1 MPRAHGAKCAPRLD
15 FTLGARTTTW
25 PGIRRSCTIFCVSE
39 LEPVA
44 TLSVRGNAIL
54 IRQFAVTVIAGP
66 DKGRRAASQND
77 ALAIGTSLGT
87 DLQLSDPSVSRHH
100 CSLRICERGLELR
113 DLGSTNG
120 TLLGDAEVRH
130 AYLKSG
136 ARIRIG
142 TTTLAVELLESQIE
156 QPLGDDGL
164 GEIIGTSRAMR
175 RLYPVIERCAQSMA
189 TVLIGGETG
198 TGKELVAQTIHD
210 LGPRR
215 SGPFVV
221 VDCGALPRELI
232 ESELFGHVRGAFTGA
247 DRDRVGAFEAASG
260 GTLLL
265 DEIGELPLALQ
276 PVLLRALENRTIRRI
291 GGSETRTVDVRV
303 IAATRRELRV
313 EVNQR
318 RFRSDLYYRLD
329 VLHLEVPPLRE
340 RTGDI
345 ARLAHE
351 FWHALRPDADPPPEL
366 IADLVQQAW
375 PGNVRELR
383 NAIERSVALGYAPAG
398 AAQTYTEARTQV
410 LHDWERAWI
419 RELCAAHGGN
429 IARAARA
436 ARMGRTHL
444 RELMVR
450 HGIRRTDDD

>member
-1 MPRAHGAKCAPRLD
+1 M
-15 FTLGARTTTW
+15 
-25 PGIRRSCTIFCVSE
+25 SE

-44 TLSVRGNAIL
+44 TMSVRGDALL
-54 IRQFAVTVIAGP
+54 IRQFEVWVVAGP
-66 DKGRRAASQND
+66 DKGRRVASQND
-77 ALAIGTSLGT
+77 VLSIGTGAGNE
-87 DLQLSDPSVSRHH
+87 LQLTDPSVSRHH

-120 TLLGDAEVRH
+120 TVLGEAEVRH

-136 ARIRIG
+136 ARIRLG
-142 TTTLAVELLESQIE
+142 TTTVALQILDRQLE
-156 QPLGDDGL
+156 QPLGGERL
-164 GEIIGTSRAMR
+164 GELLGGSRAMR
-175 RLYPVIERCAQSMA
+175 RLYPVIERCAQSAA
-189 TVLIGGETG
+189 TVLIQGETG
-198 TGKELVAQTIHD
+198 TGKELVAQTIHE

-215 SGPFVV
+215 DGPFIV

-247 DRDRVGAFEAASG
+247 ERDRIGAFESAHG
-260 GTLLL
+260 GTLFL

-276 PVLLRALENRTIRRI
+276 PVLLRALESRVIRPI
-291 GGSETRTVDVRV
+291 GAGAPRAVDVRV
-303 IAATRRELRV
+303 IAATRRDLRV

-340 RTGDI
+340 RASDI
-345 ARLAHE
+345 TQLACA
-351 FWHALRPDADPPPEL
+351 FWHALRPDTDPPPEL
-366 IADLVQQAW
+366 VAEFVQQTW

-398 AAQTYTEARTQV
+398 AAQSYSDARAQV
-410 LHDWERAWI
+410 LHDWEREWL

-444 RELMVR
+444 RELMAR
-450 HGIRRTDDD
+450 HGLRRSDDDE

>member
-1 MPRAHGAKCAPRLD
+1 
-15 FTLGARTTTW
+15 
-25 PGIRRSCTIFCVSE
+25 VSE

-44 TLSVRGNAIL
+44 TMSVRGDALL
-54 IRQFAVTVIAGP
+54 IRQFEVAVVAGP
-66 DKGRRAASQND
+66 DKGRRAASQSD
-77 ALAIGTSLGT
+77 VLSIGTAAGNE
-87 DLQLSDPSVSRHH
+87 LQLTDPSVSRHH
-100 CSLRICERGLELR
+100 CSLRLCERGLELR

-120 TLLGDAEVRH
+120 TVLGEAEVRH

-136 ARIRIG
+136 ARVRLG
-142 TTTLAVELLESQIE
+142 TTTVAIQLLDRQLE
-156 QPLGDDGL
+156 QPLGGERL
-164 GEIIGTSRAMR
+164 GELIGGSRAMR
-175 RLYPVIERCAQSMA
+175 RLYPVIERCAQSAA
-189 TVLIGGETG
+189 TVLIWGETG
-198 TGKELVAQTIHD
+198 TGKELVAQTIHE

-215 SGPFVV
+215 DGPLVV

-247 DRDRVGAFEAASG
+247 DRDRIGAFEAAHG

-276 PVLLRALENRTIRRI
+276 PVLLRALESRVIRRI
-291 GGSETRTVDVRV
+291 GAGEPRAVDVRV
-303 IAATRRELRV
+303 IAATRRDLRA

-329 VLHLEVPPLRE
+329 VLRLEVPPLRE
-340 RTGDI
+340 RTGDV
-345 ARLAHE
+345 AQLAHA
-351 FWHALRPDADPPPEL
+351 FWHELRPDVAPPPEL
-366 IADLVQQAW
+366 VAELVQQTW

-398 AAQTYTEARTQV
+398 AGQSYGDARARV

-444 RELMVR
+444 RELIAR
-450 HGIRRTDDD
+450 HGLREPDDD

>member
-1 MPRAHGAKCAPRLD
+1 
-15 FTLGARTTTW
+15 
-25 PGIRRSCTIFCVSE
+25 VSE

-44 TLSVRGNAIL
+44 TMSVRGDALL
-54 IRQFAVTVIAGP
+54 IRQFEVVVVAGP
-66 DKGRRAASQND
+66 DKERRAASQND
-77 ALAIGTSLGT
+77 VLSIGTSAGN

-100 CSLRICERGLELR
+100 CTLRICERGLELR

-120 TLLGDAEVRH
+120 TRLGDAEVRH

-136 ARIRIG
+136 ARIRLG
-142 TTTLAVELLESQIE
+142 TTTIGIEVLDRQIE
-156 QPLGDDGL
+156 QPLGADGL
-164 GEIIGTSRAMR
+164 GAMIGDSRAMR
-175 RLYPVIERCAQSMA
+175 RLYPVIERCAGSAA
-189 TVLIGGETG
+189 TVLLQGETG
-198 TGKELVAQTIHD
+198 TGKELVAQTIHE

-215 SGPFVV
+215 DGPFVI

-247 DRDRVGAFEAASG
+247 DRDRIGAFELAHG

-291 GGSETRTVDVRV
+291 GASEYRAVDVRV
-303 IAATRRELRV
+303 IAATRRDLRV

-329 VLHLEVPPLRE
+329 VLRLEVPPLRE
-340 RTGDI
+340 RAGDI
-345 ARLAHE
+345 ARLAHA
-351 FWHALRPDADPPPEL
+351 FWHVLRPDADPPAEL
-366 IADLVQQAW
+366 IAELVQQAW

-383 NAIERSVALGYAPAG
+383 NVIERSVALGYQQAG
-398 AAQTYTEARTQV
+398 GGLSYSDARAQV
-410 LHDWERAWI
+410 LHDWEREWI

-450 HGIRRTDDD
+450 HGIRRTDDE

>member
-1 MPRAHGAKCAPRLD
+1 MAWRPPFLLAW
-15 FTLGARTTTW
+15 AR
-25 PGIRRSCTIFCVSE
+25 VSE

-44 TLSVRGNAIL
+44 TMSVRGDALL
-54 IRQFAVTVIAGP
+54 IRQFEVWVVAGP
-66 DKGRRAASQND
+66 DKGRRVASQND
-77 ALAIGTSLGT
+77 VLSIGTGAGNE
-87 DLQLSDPSVSRHH
+87 LQLTDPSVSRHH

-120 TLLGDAEVRH
+120 TVLGEAEVRH

-136 ARIRIG
+136 ARIRLG
-142 TTTLAVELLESQIE
+142 TTTVALQILDRQLE
-156 QPLGDDGL
+156 QPLGGERL
-164 GEIIGTSRAMR
+164 GELLGGSRAMR
-175 RLYPVIERCAQSMA
+175 RLYPVIERCAQSAA
-189 TVLIGGETG
+189 TVLIQGETG
-198 TGKELVAQTIHD
+198 TGKELVAQTIHE

-215 SGPFVV
+215 DGPFIV

-247 DRDRVGAFEAASG
+247 ERDRIGAFESAHG
-260 GTLLL
+260 GTLFL

-276 PVLLRALENRTIRRI
+276 PVLLRALESRVIRPI
-291 GGSETRTVDVRV
+291 GAGAPRAVDVRV
-303 IAATRRELRV
+303 IAATRRDLRV

-340 RTGDI
+340 RASDI
-345 ARLAHE
+345 TQLACA
-351 FWHALRPDADPPPEL
+351 FWHALRPDTDPPPEL
-366 IADLVQQAW
+366 VAEFVQQTW

-398 AAQTYTEARTQV
+398 AAQSYSDARAQV
-410 LHDWERAWI
+410 LHDWEREWL

-444 RELMVR
+444 RELMAR
-450 HGIRRTDDD
+450 HGLRRSDDDE